1 MTDPSDT
8 SSSSTR
14 RNDRIVWIDCEMTGL
29 ELGHDALVEIACV
42 VTDSELNELDEGID
56 LIIRTDEQTLAG
68 MPDIVRQM
76 HTSSG
81 LLNDIPSGME
91 LSEAAALVLEYVHK
105 HVPDARKAPL
115 AGSSVYVDRGFIARD
130 MPELDAHLHY
140 RLIDV
145 STIKELS
152 RRWYPRAYFASPKKN
167 GGHRALADILE
178 SIAELRYYRA
188 AVMTPPPGLDA
199 DALAAIAADHTVA
212 PR

>member
-91 LSEAAALVLEYVHK
+91 LSEAAALVLEYVRK

>member
-1 MTDPSDT
+1 VTDPSDT

-91 LSEAAALVLEYVHK
+91 LSEAAALVLEYVRK

>member
-1 MTDPSDT
+1 MTDAPDT

-14 RNDRIVWIDCEMTGL
+14 RIDRIVWIDCEMTGL
-29 ELGHDALVEIACV
+29 ELDHDALVEIACV

-56 LIIRTDEQTLAG
+56 LVIRTDEQTLAG

-81 LLNDIPSGME
+81 LLNDIPSGLE
-91 LSEAAALVLEYVHK
+91 LSEAAALVLEYVQK
-105 HVPDARKAPL
+105 HVPEPRKAPL